1 MITVRDRDITLR
13 PLGIFDLSR
22 IMPRLQALQTC
33 VVPEDMLAPD
43 MVDNLLAVIV
53 VAVRKQIPDATTE
66 EVEEALT
73 LANIG
78 PVLDSI
84 SGITPAHVHP
94 EEGHV

>member
-1 MITVRDRDITLR
+1 
-13 PLGIFDLSR
+13 
-22 IMPRLQALQTC
+22 
-33 VVPEDMLAPD
+33 

-94 EEGHV
+94 EQGHV